1 MIAEKLF
8 LRKLESVR
16 HGSVELI
23 TPSGRY
29 VFGDP
34 ASDLAATWVLENPR
48 AFSRILF
55 GGNDG
60 GGDSYVDG
68 DWWSPD
74 LVSLIRLAVRN
85 MATTL
90 PGGSRLSSL
99 LSATTRLAFRIS
111 HRLRPNTIS
120 GSRRNIAEHYDL
132 SNDFFRLFL
141 DRAMVYSCAMFVNE
155 SDSLE
160 DAQRHKLDHI
170 CRKLNLKPDDHVLE
184 IGTGWG
190 AFAELAATLYGCRV
204 TTTTISQQQHAA
216 AKECFERLGEAGR
229 RIELL
234 LEDYRNLRGK
244 YDKIVSI
251 EMFEAVGLKY
261 YDAFFG
267 ACDRLLAPH
276 GSMLLQ
282 TVTMNEQEFRHY
294 HRNADWIQRRIF
306 PGSELSCLSE
316 VLRSVGRSTSLS
328 LSHLE
333 DIGPHYALTL
343 NEWRR
348 RFLDAHTEVLRLGF
362 DERFVRMW
370 DYYLAY
376 CVGAFRE
383 RYIGDAQL
391 LLTKMHNTTALL
403 GDPLPAQKMPGSS

>member
-34 ASDLAATWVLENPR
+34 ASDLAATWVIENPSF
-48 AFSRILF
+48 FSRIVF

-99 LSATTRLAFRIS
+99 LSAATRVAFRIS

-155 SDSLE
+155 TD
-160 DAQRHKLDHI
+160 
-170 CRKLNLKPDDHVLE
+170 
-184 IGTGWG
+184 
-190 AFAELAATLYGCRV
+190 
-204 TTTTISQQQHAA
+204 
-216 AKECFERLGEAGR
+216 
-229 RIELL
+229 
-234 LEDYRNLRGK
+234 
-244 YDKIVSI
+244 
-251 EMFEAVGLKY
+251 
-261 YDAFFG
+261 
-267 ACDRLLAPH
+267 
-276 GSMLLQ
+276 
-282 TVTMNEQEFRHY
+282 
-294 HRNADWIQRRIF
+294 
-306 PGSELSCLSE
+306 
-316 VLRSVGRSTSLS
+316 
-328 LSHLE
+328 
-333 DIGPHYALTL
+333 
-343 NEWRR
+343 
-348 RFLDAHTEVLRLGF
+348 
-362 DERFVRMW
+362 
-370 DYYLAY
+370 
-376 CVGAFRE
+376 
-383 RYIGDAQL
+383 
-391 LLTKMHNTTALL
+391 
-403 GDPLPAQKMPGSS
+403 